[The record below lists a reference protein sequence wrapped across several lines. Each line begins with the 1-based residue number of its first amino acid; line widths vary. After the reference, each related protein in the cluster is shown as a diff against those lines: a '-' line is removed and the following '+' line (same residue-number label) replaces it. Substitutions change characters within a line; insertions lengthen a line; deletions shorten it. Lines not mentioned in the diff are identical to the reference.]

1 MAAQEMSAFHRDV
14 CEKKASLAERTAAD
28 LQISVMVLTQQLQ
41 EAQDWLHDSD
51 DDAHLAILLAL
62 ICCGDRGA
70 LSGRLVLFSFH
81 LSSVGGEGLLSH
93 SRSFR

>member
-14 CEKKASLAERTAAD
+14 CEKRQAWQRTVAD

-62 ICCGDRGA
+62 IGCGDRGA

-81 LSSVGGEGLLSH
+81 LSSVGGEGLLSD